1 MIFNCDMKPFHIII
15 YCIIT
20 PLCLISCN
28 HKQSVLDFNDFDVLP
43 SVSFEDIFEPL
54 TFIPLQTN
62 DSSII
67 SNILKVCMSDDSFYI
82 FSVNP
87 YKINKYSLNGSF
99 ISTISREGKAE
110 GEYLVPSDIFYNE
123 QDSTLFIDDAV
134 KGIIMYKSD
143 GSYISTIPLEVRN
156 RRFVV
161 SESGSIIIN
170 DLNMLGR
177 EKYSLVDISRDK
189 DTLFIVPNHHKFECK
204 NVFYLPTHPSFKMN
218 DDELLFNPACNDTIF
233 SYSSNNLVP
242 KYILNFP
249 HPVTDSDLLDFNKNM
264 SDTQFLMDYAEDDI
278 NLYLTIFD
286 RDWDYK
292 QYMMRKDSKD
302 VHRAHFRIS
311 DEFNTEFSPRWQYGN
326 ILIDVFDPATLNY
339 TYYKDITEE
348 DSRKAFDYLSQNG
361 VSGIN
366 EDSNPIIML
375 ARAKK

>member
-1 MIFNCDMKPFHIII
+1 MKPFLILI
-15 YCIIT
+15 CIT
-20 PLCLISCN
+20 TSLLLISYN
-28 HKQSVLDFNDFDVLP
+28 HNLSVLDYNDFDVLP
-43 SVSFEDIFEPL
+43 PVSFEDVFEPIS
-54 TFIPLQTN
+54 FIPLQTN

-67 SNILKVCMSDDSFYI
+67 SNILKVCMSDDSFYV

-87 YKINKYSLNGSF
+87 YRINRYSLDGSF
-99 ISTISREGKAE
+99 ISAFSREGRAD
-110 GEYLVPSDIFYNE
+110 GEYVAPSDIYFDEKDGILY
-123 QDSTLFIDDAV
+123 IDDCF

-143 GSYISTIPLEVRN
+143 GTYISTIPLEVKN

-161 SESGSIIIN
+161 SKSGSIIIN
-170 DLNMLGR
+170 NLNMLGR

-189 DTLFIVPNHHKFECK
+189 DTLFIIPNHHKFECK
-204 NVFYLPTHPSFKMN
+204 NVFYLPAHPSFKISN
-218 DDELLFNPACNDTIF
+218 DELLFNPACNDTIF
-233 SYSSNNLVP
+233 SYSSRNLVP

-249 HPVTDSDLLDFNKNM
+249 HPVTDSDLLDFYKNM

-326 ILIDVFDPATLNY
+326 ILIDVFDPAILNY
-339 TYYKDITEE
+339 TYYKDITED
-348 DSRKAFDYLSQNG
+348 DSRKAFDYLSRNG

-375 ARAKK
+375 ARAKTR